1 MKKQRMQLIILLA
14 ALVLLVVGL
23 FGLKKYNQI
32 QEETPEEE
40 IKEVVVDITTED
52 VIALSYEYEGE
63 TYSFEKEDET
73 WYATNDHSLNI
84 DQDTIGYILRNTA
97 PLEATETI
105 ENVTDMEQYGLV
117 TDMRMFSFST
127 ITDTY
132 TFYIGDLNS
141 MASAYYICKPSD
153 NKIYMVDSLI
163 VNSFN
168 YTWEDLILVEEV
180 EETFDTETVAE

>member
-23 FGLKKYNQI
+23 FGLKKYNQS
-32 QEETPEEE
+32 QEETPAEEN
-40 IKEVVVDITTED
+40 KEVVVDITTED
-52 VIALSYEYEGE
+52 VTAFSYEYAGG
-63 TYSFEKEDET
+63 TYSFEKEDGT
-73 WYATNDHSLNI
+73 WYAVGDHSLNI
-84 DQDTIGYILRNTA
+84 DQDTIAYILRNIA
-97 PLEATETI
+97 PLKVAETI
-105 ENVTDMEQYGLV
+105 ENVSDMEQYGLA

-127 ITDTY
+127 ATDTY
-132 TFYIGDLNS
+132 IFYIGDLNS

-168 YTWEDLILVEEV
+168 YTLEDLIVVEEK
-180 EETFDTETVAE
+180 